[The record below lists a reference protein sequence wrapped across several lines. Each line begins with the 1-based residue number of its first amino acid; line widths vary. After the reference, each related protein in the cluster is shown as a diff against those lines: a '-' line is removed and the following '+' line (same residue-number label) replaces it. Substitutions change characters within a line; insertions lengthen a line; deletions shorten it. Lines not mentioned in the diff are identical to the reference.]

1 MQRKKRMMGRRVF
14 LQGMGASMLLPMW
27 KSQVAHASTGGSA
40 KRIIFFYIPDG
51 VPGVS
56 YNGDPSLWHC
66 SGSEDDFVMPELLSG
81 LSSFK
86 EKMLF
91 FNGVTMDPRK
101 TALQMHIPGA
111 LRLLTGA
118 DQARNISIDQV
129 LAQGIAAQDPWNLI
143 YLGAQSSSRNPE
155 VGEHI
160 SYPIPGVSVPTQ
172 DDPAAAF
179 CDLFGISALDGG
191 SCGIDHVRSFRA
203 LDGAMAEMER
213 FRNSLGGIESQ
224 KIDFHLSSLEQ
235 LKNRI
240 VAGPQVMQGGSCTPP
255 SILFDDYR
263 SWQSDEQEL
272 FPTILKA
279 QIDNMV
285 SAMECGLGRVG
296 IIQCSNHGSDLAFHR
311 FSDSELYDPNS
322 TNMITS
328 HMGSHYGLPVDE
340 SNLFFRTFVSQRR
353 WFVDKFRYLLS
364 ELDSRVEFTEQGETT
379 MLDNSIVV
387 LISEISDGNVH
398 SLDNMPFVIAGGGGG
413 ALQQNKLLSYDGA
426 AHADL
431 WIALAKAMGEELQTF
446 GDDGTGPLE
455 GVLKLS

>member
-1 MQRKKRMMGRRVF
+1 MQHRRRSFGRRAF
-14 LQGMGASMLLPMW
+14 LQSMGASMLLPLW
-27 KSQVAHASTGGSA
+27 KSRLAHANTEGRA

-66 SGSEDDFVMPELLSG
+66 TGSENDFVMPELLSS
-81 LSSFK
+81 LSPFK

-91 FNGVTMDPRK
+91 FNGVTMDPK
-101 TALQMHIPGA
+101 QSALQMHIPGA

-118 DQARNISIDQV
+118 DQAQHISIDQV
-129 LAQGIAAQDPWNLI
+129 LAQGVAAQDAWNLI
-143 YLGAQSSSRNPE
+143 YLGVQSSSRNPE
-155 VGEHI
+155 VGEHL

-179 CDLFGISALDGG
+179 CDLFGLSALGG
-191 SCGIDHVRSFRA
+191 GACGIDRARSMRA
-203 LDGAMAEMER
+203 LDVAMGDMER
-213 FRNSLGGIESQ
+213 FRSSLGGLESQ
-224 KIDFHLSSLEQ
+224 KLDFHLSSLEQ

-240 VAGPQVMQGGSCTPP
+240 VAGPQITQGSSCTPP
-255 SILFDDYR
+255 AILFDDYR
-263 SWQSDEQEL
+263 AWQSDEQEL

-296 IIQCSNHGSDLAFHR
+296 MIQCSNHGSDLAFHR

-322 TNMITS
+322 TNMVTS
-328 HMGSHYGLPVDE
+328 HMASHYGLPVDDT
-340 SNLFFRTFVSQRR
+340 NLFFRTFVSQRR
-353 WFVDKFRYLLS
+353 WFVDKFRYLLA
-364 ELDSRVEFTEQGETT
+364 ELDARVEPTEQGETT

-426 AHADL
+426 PHADL
-431 WIALAKAMGEELQTF
+431 WIALAHAMGEELMRF
-446 GDDGTGPLE
+446 GDDGTGPLD
-455 GVLKLS
+455 GVLNF

>member
-1 MQRKKRMMGRRVF
+1 MQRRNTSFGRRAF
-14 LQGMGASMLLPMW
+14 LQGMGASMLLPLW
-27 KSQVAHASTGGSA
+27 KSRLAQANTGGGA

-66 SGSEDDFVMPELLSG
+66 TGSENDFVMPELLSA
-81 LSSFK
+81 LSPFK

-91 FNGVTMDPRK
+91 FNGVTMDPK
-101 TALQMHIPGA
+101 HTALQMHIPGA
-111 LRLLTGA
+111 QRLLTGA
-118 DQARNISIDQV
+118 GQAQHISIDQV
-129 LAQGIAAQDPWNLI
+129 LAQGIASQDAWNLI

-155 VGEHI
+155 VGEHL

-179 CDLFGISALDGG
+179 CDLFGVSALDGG
-191 SCGIDHVRSFRA
+191 ACGIERSRSVRT
-203 LDGAMAEMER
+203 LDFAMADMER
-213 FRNSLGGIESQ
+213 FRSSLGGLASE
-224 KIDFHLSSLEQ
+224 KLDFHLSSLEQ

-240 VAGPQVMQGGSCTPP
+240 VAGPQPIQGGSCTAP
-255 SILFDDYR
+255 SILFEDYR
-263 SWQSDEQEL
+263 GWQSDEQEL
-272 FPTILKA
+272 FPTILTA

-285 SAMECGLGRVG
+285 SAMECGLSRVG

-311 FSDSELYDPNS
+311 FPDSELFDPSS
-322 TNMITS
+322 TNMVTS
-328 HMGSHYGLPVDE
+328 HMASHYGSPVDE

-353 WFVDKFRYLLS
+353 WFVEKFRYLLS
-364 ELDSRVEFTEQGETT
+364 ELDTRIEPTAQGETT

-398 SLDNMPFVIAGGGGG
+398 SLDNMPFLVAGGGGG
-413 ALQQNKLLSYDGA
+413 SLRQNKLLSYDGA

-431 WIALAKAMGEELQTF
+431 WIALAHAMGEELSQF
-446 GDDGTGPLE
+446 GDNGTAPLE
-455 GVLKLS
+455 GVLAL